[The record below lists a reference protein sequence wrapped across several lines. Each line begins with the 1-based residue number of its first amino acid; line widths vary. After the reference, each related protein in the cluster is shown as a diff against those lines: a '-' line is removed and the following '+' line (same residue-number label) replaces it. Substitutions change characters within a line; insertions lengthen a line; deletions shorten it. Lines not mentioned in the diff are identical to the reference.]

1 LVSLGSLTLAG
12 ATATLPLALLHAVG
26 RDEVA
31 VDGLVHLLG
40 VGVSAA
46 VASAAALALTIVGA
60 RRGDGR
66 TVLLGT
72 AFSVMAGLLAVHGA
86 TTPGF
91 FVGMNGVVAFSGAAT
106 LPVGG
111 ALLALSALPSLR
123 RPRDVRALV
132 VLEATLLVGVLALG
146 AVGIAFPGVVP
157 PVPEPGGAVALT
169 ALGAGVV
176 FYTVLIVRTLRAYR
190 LTRRPAD
197 LVVVAGV
204 VWLGAALAPAL
215 VLDYTQLG
223 WWLGHGIELVGI
235 VLVGGPIAFDL
246 LRAAPTRAL
255 AGGLPAA
262 QLVTAEEEFLGSHVR
277 ALTRLLAE
285 RDAYTEG
292 HTRRVA
298 LRAVQVGEELG
309 LSPERLRTLAAGGLL
324 HDVGKLS
331 VPDKILRKPGGLCP
345 DEYEAIKEHPVSGE
359 RLLVELGGFA
369 PAVRRLVRAHH
380 ERLDGSGYPDGCR
393 EAELDFETRILA
405 VCDVY
410 DALISTRVY
419 REAWR
424 EADALAL
431 LHEAAGREFDGRC
444 VGALERVLERER
456 DATGLP
462 LAV

>member
-1 LVSLGSLTLAG
+1 MLVLAG
-12 ATATLPLALLHAVG
+12 LTAVLPLALLHPFG
-26 RDEVA
+26 GHEVA

-40 VGVSAA
+40 VGLCAA
-46 VASAAALALTIVGA
+46 VASAAAFALTLLGA

-66 TVLLGT
+66 SVLLGT

-91 FVGMNGVVAFSGAAT
+91 FVGSNGVVAFSGAAT

-111 ALLALSALPSLR
+111 ALLAMSALPSLR

-132 VLEATLLVGVLALG
+132 VLEILLLAGVIALG
-146 AVGIAFPGVVP
+146 VIGIALPGLVP
-157 PVPEPGGAVALT
+157 SVPEPAGPVALA
-169 ALGAGVV
+169 ALGLGLALYGL
-176 FYTVLIVRTLRAYR
+176 LIVRTLRAYR

-197 LVVVAGV
+197 LLVVSGM
-204 VWLGAALAPAL
+204 VWLAAALGPAL
-215 VLDYTQLG
+215 LLDYTVLG
-223 WWLGHGIELVGI
+223 WWLGHGVELVGI
-235 VLVGGPIAFDL
+235 VLVGAPLAFDL

-262 QLVTAEEEFLGSHVR
+262 QLVTAEEEFLGAHVR

-285 RDAYTEG
+285 RDEYTEG

-298 LRAVQVGEELG
+298 LLAVQVGDELG

-331 VPDKILRKPGGLCP
+331 VPDEILRKPGELCP
-345 DEYEAIKEHPVSGE
+345 DEYDAIKEHPLSGE
-359 RLLVELGGFA
+359 RLLEEVGGFA

-380 ERLDGSGYPDGCR
+380 ERLDGSGYPDGRR
-393 EAELDFETRILA
+393 ETELDLETRILF
-405 VCDVY
+405 VRDVY

-419 REAWR
+419 RDAWR
-424 EADALAL
+424 KADALAL
-431 LHEAAGREFDGRC
+431 LHEGTGQEFDGRC
-444 VGALERVLERER
+444 VAALERVLEHSQDSER
-456 DATGLP
+456 MLV
-462 LAV
+462 AV